1 MKIVHLTSK
10 GMMIVDFKV
19 RNMKPKDIK
28 QVQDIAQTS
37 WHATYEGIIP
47 REIQDKFLK
56 MAYND
61 DMIKR
66 RLKQSIMFVVEVED
80 KIVGFANYTPVN
92 QDGRTELTAIYLY
105 PDYQGKGIGTAL
117 LEEGIQRLNGVQEI
131 HLNVEKNNR
140 IGMNFYE
147 AKGFREVSEF
157 DDDFDGHILK
167 TVRMVLKV

>member
-47 REIQDKFLK
+47 REVQDKFLK

>member
-1 MKIVHLTSK
+1 
-10 GMMIVDFKV
+10 MIVDFKV

-47 REIQDKFLK
+47 REVQDKFLK